1 MGAAMY
7 GSIGVLTYIISTG
20 RSDVNRVS
28 SNEKVTAHHCAVSAC
43 SVSIVEVIKILLDA
57 STL

>member
-1 MGAAMY
+1 MVAAMY

-20 RSDVNRVS
+20 RSDVNRFS
-28 SNEKVTAHHCAVSAC
+28 SGEKVTAHHCAVSAC